1 MMGTITTD
9 EVRTDEVQGAT
20 SASSASSASSGSSP
34 GSITIGSALFP
45 SSDSVPRS
53 TASFGGTAPFVQKS
67 AYQAVVSANATIDPS
82 TTIVGVS
89 FNGSVQLD
97 FVQTPTVP
105 TEVFVVDEG
114 GFCSSINTITATLPS
129 PAAEPL
135 VLSTPYAYL
144 SVSTNINSI

>member
-1 MMGTITTD
+1 MGTITTD
-9 EVRTDEVQGAT
+9 EVRTDELRGVT
-20 SASSASSASSGSSP
+20 SASSASPASSASFQT
-34 GSITIGSALFP
+34 GSITIGAALFP

-53 TASFGGTAPFVQKS
+53 TASFGETASSFVQKS
-67 AYQAVVSANATIDPS
+67 VYQAVVSASATIDPS

-97 FVQTPTVP
+97 FAETPTVE

-114 GFCSSINTITATLPS
+114 GFCSSVNTITATLPS
-129 PAAEPL
+129 PTEPL

-144 SVSTNINSI
+144 SVSTKCQ